1 MNNRLVL
8 MLVAVSTLVAGVVI
22 GMNLSSSS
30 AGAASSESAGTQ
42 KPLYWVAPMDPNYR
56 RDKPGKSPMGMDLV
70 PVYEEQSKGD
80 DYGQGVVEI
89 NPAVENNMGV
99 RTTSAELANMEKR
112 IRTVGY
118 VQYNEDSLVHIHPRV
133 EGWVEKLYVKA
144 AGDPVKQGEP
154 LYTLYSP
161 QLVNAQEE
169 YLIARKRQNQALINA
184 AKERLVALQL
194 SESFIEK
201 LKQSGEVNQTITF
214 YARQSGVID
223 ALQIREG
230 FYVKPGTTLMSIAQ
244 LDEIWVEADVFERDA
259 MAIAE
264 GLPVTMQLD
273 FLPGRKWQGEV
284 DYIYPSLNEKT
295 RTLRVRLRFNNSDGK
310 LKPNMFAQVTIATQ
324 TRENVLQVPTQAVI
338 RTAKQNRVVVELEPG
353 LFKSVAVELGQIS
366 GDRVEILDGI
376 NAGDTI
382 VTSAHFLIDSQSSI
396 SSDFMR
402 MAAEAEPN
410 SVWIEGEITA
420 MDYNSRTATI
430 DHKPVPEWQWPEMVM
445 DFAVADEVDIDALKA
460 GQTLHFETTKQDD
473 DSIVLTGIHIMSEPT
488 PFDEL
493 PSATVGGVINAI
505 DSQTR
510 VINISRDAIEKWDRP
525 ATTMDFI
532 AADELDISGLKK
544 DMAVTFTFLVGDDF
558 IITEIM
564 PQGQMNHDMHSGH

>member
-8 MLVAVSTLVAGVVI
+8 MLVAVSTLVAGVII

-30 AGAASSESAGTQ
+30 AGAASGASADAQ
-42 KPLYWVAPMDPNYR
+42 EPLYWVAPMDPNYR

-99 RTTSAELANMEKR
+99 RTTTAELADMEKYV
-112 IRTVGY
+112 RTVGY

-133 EGWVEKLYVKA
+133 EGWIEKLYVKA

-259 MAIAE
+259 MAITE
-264 GLPVTMQLD
+264 GLPVIMQLD
-273 FLPGRKWQGEV
+273 FLPGRKWQGKV

-295 RTLRVRLRFNNSDGK
+295 RTLRVRLRFNNSDGQ
-310 LKPNMFAQVTIATQ
+310 LKPNMFAQVSIATQ
-324 TRENVLQVPTQAVI
+324 PRENVLQIPTQAVI

-366 GDRVEILDGI
+366 EDRVEILDGI
-376 NAGDTI
+376 NVGDTI

-402 MAAEAEPN
+402 MAADAEPN

-420 MDYNSRTATI
+420 MDYDSRTATI
-430 DHKPVPEWQWPEMVM
+430 DHKPVPKWQWPEMVM
-445 DFAVADEVDIDALKA
+445 DFAVADKVDIDALKP
-460 GQTLHFETTKQDD
+460 GQTLHFETTKQDSG
-473 DSIVLTGIHIMSEPT
+473 SIVLTGIHIMSEPT

-493 PSATVGGVINAI
+493 PSATVAGVINTI
-505 DSQTR
+505 DKQTR
-510 VINISRDAIEKWDRP
+510 VLNISREAIAKWDRP
-525 ATTMDFI
+525 ATTMDFV
-532 AADELDISGLKK
+532 AAAELDLSALHE
-544 DMAVTFTFLVGDDF
+544 DMAITFTFVVGDDF
-558 IITEIM
+558 IVTEIT
-564 PQGQMNHDMHSGH
+564 PQAQMNHDMHSSH

>member
-8 MLVAVSTLVAGVVI
+8 MLVAVSTLIAGVII

-30 AGAASSESAGTQ
+30 AGAASDESADAQ
-42 KPLYWVAPMDPNYR
+42 EPLYWVAPMDPNYR

-99 RTTSAELANMEKR
+99 RTTTAELADMEKR

-133 EGWVEKLYVKA
+133 EGWIEKLYVKA
-144 AGDPVKQGEP
+144 AGDPVQQGEP

-223 ALQIREG
+223 ALQVREG

-259 MAIAE
+259 MAITE

-273 FLPGRKWQGEV
+273 FLPGRKWQGKV

-295 RTLRVRLRFNNSDGK
+295 RTLRVRLRFSNSDGK
-310 LKPNMFAQVTIATQ
+310 LKPNMFAQVSIATQ
-324 TRENVLQVPTQAVI
+324 PRENVLQVPTQAVI

-366 GDRVEILDGI
+366 EDRVEILNGI

-402 MAAEAEPN
+402 MAADTEPN
-410 SVWIEGEITA
+410 SVWIEGEITS
-420 MDYNSRTATI
+420 MDYDSRTATI

-445 DFAVADEVDIDALKA
+445 DFAVADEVDIEALKP

-473 DSIVLTGIHIMSEPT
+473 GGIVLTGIHIMSEPT

-505 DSQTR
+505 DSETR
-510 VINISRDAIEKWDRP
+510 VLNISREAIPKWDRP
-525 ATTMDFI
+525 ATTMDFV
-532 AADELDISGLKK
+532 AADELDLSALHK
-544 DMAVTFTFLVGDDF
+544 DMAVTFTFVVGDEF
-558 IITEIM
+558 IVTEIT
-564 PQGQMNHDMHSGH
+564 PQAQMNHDMHSGH